1 MTFKTPSGTPA
12 LLASWNQFETRR
24 LLLDWTY
31 LHDGE
36 VGVWGLGW
44 DLDYCCTSGRDD
56 WGDLSSNH
64 SRGKVPSVRQ
74 LVLPTASD
82 GYSRNKQGANTDRL
96 LDNNI
101 PSSINRTR
109 NNLSI
114 TPNSLPSEPVDITS
128 SISSFSNS
136 IIPRFPILPNDQSC
150 DILQVLLEEI
160 MHLSQ
165 VALSLGW
172 SCVSESLEGFV
183 GYFDCLSGIFKG
195 HFRACSDDFS
205 CCWVCRSAMS
215 PLERVDD

>member
-1 MTFKTPSGTPA
+1 MMA
-12 LLASWNQFETRR
+12 R
-24 LLLDWTY
+24 LVY
-31 LHDGE
+31 
-36 VGVWGLGW
+36 GV
-44 DLDYCCTSGRDD
+44 
-56 WGDLSSNH
+56 
-64 SRGKVPSVRQ
+64 
-74 LVLPTASD
+74 SD
-82 GYSRNKQGANTDRL
+82 GTLITAVQPVAMTGATLRAIIAAGKFHLYVSLCLLQLKAADSRNKQGANTDRL

-160 MHLSQ
+160 MHFSQ

-172 SCVSESLEGFV
+172 GSVAESLEGLV
-183 GYFDCLSGIFKG
+183 GYFDCFSGILEG

-205 CCWVCRSAMS
+205 CCWVCPSAMS
-215 PLERVDD
+215 PLERVGG